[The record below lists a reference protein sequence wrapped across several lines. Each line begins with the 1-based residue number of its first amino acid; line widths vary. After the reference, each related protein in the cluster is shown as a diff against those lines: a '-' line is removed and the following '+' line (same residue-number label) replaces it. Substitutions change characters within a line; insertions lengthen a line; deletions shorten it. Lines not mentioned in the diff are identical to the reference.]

1 MKLKSLISRAIDLLN
16 DARHVVV
23 LTGAGISTPS
33 GIPDYRSPKSGLW
46 EQGPDMMDVASIYA
60 FRHNPQAF
68 FDWLGP
74 LLRVIREAQPN
85 PAHFALAQLEAAGR
99 VQALVTQNIDL
110 LHSRAGSTN
119 VYEVHGH
126 LREVVCLAC
135 HFVAPAEPYLDA
147 FLAGSQ
153 IPCCR
158 RCHHVLKPNV
168 TLFGE
173 MLPQRTMKAAQMHA
187 RAADLCLVVG
197 SSLEVAPAGDLPA
210 LTRSRGGR
218 LVLINY
224 GKTHMD
230 SEADI
235 VIRADVA
242 QVLPALAE
250 PFLSPPAQSPS
261 RGTLSA
267 PEEGKNQFLG
277 GVSMIG

>member
-1 MKLKSLISRAIDLLN
+1 MNLNPLISKAIDLIHE
-16 DARHVVV
+16 ARHVVV

-46 EQGPDMMDVASIYA
+46 EQGPDMMEVASVHA

-74 LLRVIREAQPN
+74 LLRVIRAADPN
-85 PAHFALAQLEAAGR
+85 PAHFALAQLETAGR

-110 LHSRAGSTN
+110 LHDRAGSTN

-126 LREVVCLAC
+126 LREVVCLWC
-135 HFVAPAEPYLDA
+135 HFVAPAESYLVA
-147 FLAGSQ
+147 FLADGRM
-153 IPCCR
+153 PRCH

-173 MLPQRTMKAAQMHA
+173 LLPQQTMKAAQMHA

-210 LTRSRGGR
+210 LTKSHGGR
-218 LVLINY
+218 LIIINY
-224 GKTHMD
+224 GETHMD
-230 SEADI
+230 SEADVLI
-235 VIRADVA
+235 QADVA
-242 QVLPALAE
+242 KVLPILAG
-250 PFLSPPAQSPS
+250 PFRPPLA
-261 RGTLSA
+261 
-267 PEEGKNQFLG
+267 
-277 GVSMIG
+277 